1 MIKLSFFTLIAAL
14 ILFIVL
20 LSQVFVIG
28 LNEETYFILAD
39 QSDLS
44 DFAS

>member
-28 LNEETYFILAD
+28 LNEETYFIFAD
-39 QSDLS
+39 QSGLS

>member
-28 LNEETYFILAD
+28 LNEETYSIFAD